1 VAAIE
6 QLRLVWGFGNARA
19 KLRFMLAVQHGSS
32 RWHMANPSIEG
43 MPKRLRL
50 LGIPSCQTLGVACI
64 HYIATLLSP

>member
-19 KLRFMLAVQHGSS
+19 KLRFLLAVQQGSS

-50 LGIPSCQTLGVACI
+50 LVTPHVKR
-64 HYIATLLSP
+64 